1 MMRFKSLSDLKR
13 QKPKEVTLATLPQ
26 EVSLTHYAKE
36 KAFKISELVRQI
48 HDESYEWYGFT
59 LADKENPDLITDI
72 GLPRNAQ
79 NLQEYANIGPEGIA
93 EYYDSL
99 SEDTIINGW
108 IHSHGALHYR
118 HFSHTDDENQATV
131 LDFVTARLRKAVAK
145 KEIPIQD
152 LQLLVKDE
160 FAEKELEKGSV
171 SLITD
176 AVVSEAILM
185 ETIYGG
191 FSYSIVIGDE
201 GWHEQEIHY
210 QERGVI
216 SGRTH
221 VSMKSAEVMLIDNGR
236 SLTQADIIAL
246 GKEVEEKIQPNTNPP
261 TEVIERM

>member
-1 MMRFKSLSDLKR
+1 MRFKSLSDLKR

-26 EVSLTHYAKE
+26 EISMTHYAKE
-36 KAFKISELVRQI
+36 KAFKISELVREI

-59 LADKENPDLITDI
+59 LADKDNPELITDI

-79 NLQEYANIGPEGIA
+79 NLQEYATISPEGIA
-93 EYYDSL
+93 EYHDSL
-99 SEDTIINGW
+99 AGDTVINGW
-108 IHSHGALHYR
+108 IHSHGALQYM
-118 HFSHTDDENQATV
+118 HFSHTDEENHATV
-131 LDFVTARLRKAVAK
+131 LDFVTARLRKTVAK

-160 FAEKELEKGSV
+160 FEEKELEQGSV

-210 QERGVI
+210 KERGVI
-216 SGRTH
+216 SGHTH
-221 VSMKSAEVMLIDNGR
+221 LSKKSADLVLIDNGR
-236 SLTQADIIAL
+236 SLTQADIDL
-246 GKEVEEKIQPNTNPP
+246 LSEEVEERIQPNANPP
-261 TEVIERM
+261 TEIIERM

>member
-1 MMRFKSLSDLKR
+1 MRFKSLSDLKR

-26 EVSLTHYAKE
+26 EISITHYAKE
-36 KAFKISELVRQI
+36 KAFKISELVREI

-59 LADKENPDLITDI
+59 LADKDNPELITDI

-79 NLQEYANIGPEGIA
+79 NLEEYATISPEGIA
-93 EYYDSL
+93 EYHDSL
-99 SEDTIINGW
+99 SEDIIINGW
-108 IHSHGALHYR
+108 IHSHGALQYL
-118 HFSHTDDENQATV
+118 HFSHTDEENHATV
-131 LDFVTARLRKAVAK
+131 LDFVTARLRKTVAK

-160 FAEKELEKGSV
+160 FEEKELEQGSV

-210 QERGVI
+210 KERGVI
-216 SGRTH
+216 SGHTH
-221 VSMKSAEVMLIDNGR
+221 LSKRSADLVLIEDGR
-236 SLTQADIIAL
+236 SLTQADINL
-246 GKEVEEKIQPNTNPP
+246 LSEEVEEKIQPNTNPP
-261 TEVIERM
+261 TEIIERM